1 MSNNYNGGGELGEA
15 HALLAGDRMS
25 DLQMADVRRNFVR
38 KVYAILAIQ
47 MLVTVA
53 MVLPFYMMDSL
64 KVFVQVNPAL
74 VWVALFS
81 TMAFMCVISCN
92 PNAARTFPLNMWILA
107 GFTICE
113 AFLIG
118 VVCVNS
124 TGVLLAAIV
133 TCAIVIALTAFAMV
147 TEIDFTGYGV
157 YLFVALIGLITVQL
171 FAILL
176 AIPWLDTLAAL
187 CGAVV
192 FSFYLVHDTQMIVD
206 GKHNAYAIGIDD
218 YVFAS
223 LVLYLD
229 IINLFLNML
238 HLLGGRD

>member
-1 MSNNYNGGGELGEA
+1 MSN
-15 HALLAGDRMS
+15 
-25 DLQMADVRRNFVR
+25 LQMADIQRNFVR
-38 KVYAILAIQ
+38 KVYSILAVQ
-47 MLVTVA
+47 MLITVA
-53 MVLPFYMMDSL
+53 MVLPFYYFESL
-64 KVFVQVNPAL
+64 RVFVMVNPAII
-74 VWVALFS
+74 WAALLS
-81 TMAFMCVISCN
+81 TMAFMCVITCN
-92 PNAARTFPLNMWILA
+92 EQLARTFPQNLWILT

-118 VVCVNS
+118 VICVNS
-124 TGVLLAAIV
+124 TGVLLAAMV

-147 TEIDFTGYGV
+147 TDIDFTGYGV
-157 YLFVALIGLITVQL
+157 YLFIALIGLITVQP

-176 AIPWLDTLAAL
+176 QLPWLDTFAAL
-187 CGAVV
+187 LGAVI

-206 GKHNAYAIGIDD
+206 GKHNAFAISIDD

-238 HLLGGRD
+238 HLIGGGRD